1 MLALDDVSIA
11 LGGARILDR
20 VSLQVDRGEW
30 LTVIGPNGAGKST
43 LLRVV
48 AGLATPTGRVELD
61 EEDASHLRRRELAQ
75 RVALVPQ
82 IPQIPAEMSVAEYVL
97 LGRTPYTGY
106 FGRESRADLDATDEA
121 LERLDLVHLA
131 GRRLET
137 LSGGERQRVVLA
149 RALAQDAPLLLLDE
163 PTSALD
169 VGRAQQALELV
180 DELRREQGLTV
191 LAAMHDLTLAGQYAD
206 RLVLLDGGRIVAR
219 GQPAQVLVP
228 ELIEAHYGARVRLV
242 DGLIV
247 VPARPLA
254 APTLDS
260 RHDIDREE
268 L

>member
-1 MLALDDVSIA
+1 VTALVLHEVSIV

-20 VSLQVDRGEW
+20 ISLEVDEGEW

-43 LLRVV
+43 LLRAA
-48 AGLATPTGRVELD
+48 AGLAPPSGRVELG
-61 EEDASHLRRRELAQ
+61 EQDATRLGRRELA
-75 RVALVPQ
+75 RRIALVPQ
-82 IPQIPAEMSVAEYVL
+82 VPQIPAEMSVAEYVL

-106 FGRESRADLDATDEA
+106 FGRESRADLDTTDEA

-137 LSGGERQRVVLA
+137 LSGGERQRAVLA
-149 RALAQDAPLLLLDE
+149 RALAQDAPVLLLDE

-206 RLVLLDGGRIVAR
+206 RLVLLDGGRIVAEGR
-219 GQPAQVLVP
+219 PPEVLVP

-242 DGLIV
+242 DGLV
-247 VPARPLA
+247 VPARAVAEQVSSTSP
-254 APTLDS
+254 
-260 RHDIDREE
+260 
-268 L
+268 